1 MESRKMIP
9 AIVQG
14 SKGDTDIKSRFL
26 DSEGEGEAGI
36 IQENSIE
43 TYTLLLLLSCF
54 GRVQLC
60 MTP

>member
-43 TYTLLLLLSCF
+43 T
-54 GRVQLC
+54 
-60 MTP
+60 